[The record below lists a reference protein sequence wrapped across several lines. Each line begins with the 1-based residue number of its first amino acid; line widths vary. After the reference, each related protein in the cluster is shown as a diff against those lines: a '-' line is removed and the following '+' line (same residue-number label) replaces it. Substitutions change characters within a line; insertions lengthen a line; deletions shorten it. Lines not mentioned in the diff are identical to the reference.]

1 MASLSEEPSLKG
13 DTSIEENPPL
23 DESLSDDEDDDTYR
37 LNVNPENPREISE
50 KKRRD
55 LAIFEAW
62 ANENQRELSK
72 PMEELAKEAEKLS
85 LSRMFDD
92 GGTRKIIASPREYQ
106 TDLFERAKD
115 KNIIVVLDTG
125 SGKTLIAVLLMR
137 HILEREQESIAQ
149 GRPKKVAFF
158 IVDKNALC
166 YQQHSVLRHNLEFPI
181 TKLHGE
187 VAGLRSS
194 KEFWDSQL
202 EESMAIVC
210 TAQLLLDALRNGF
223 IAMTQVNL
231 LIFDEAH
238 HAKKN
243 HPYARIIKNYYM
255 RQPSESRPRIL
266 GMTASPVD
274 AQTRDMRAAA
284 AELEL
289 MLCSEIATVSDAA
302 LLQGFEQ
309 RKLVES
315 VEWFDGP
322 PSVEESKTGLWEKI
336 SEQVSYNPEFRAA
349 LEYTKDASSVLGP
362 WCADRYWSL
371 FVTDTEIVKL
381 VAKTERDH
389 FDVASATDHSD
400 KAISA
405 VQNVKEILKSHDI
418 VPVSKGLDRISPKVK
433 VLWEI
438 LENAFHR
445 QETSRAIIFIEQRPT
460 AVLLTEVFQQP
471 MMEIEGLMPSY
482 MIGTQSVGS
491 SWPTMTFRDQ
501 IVALQKFKSG
511 ETNCLF
517 ATPVAE
523 EGIDVPECDL
533 VIRFDLYNSVIQYIQ
548 SRGRARQTNSRY
560 INMIETDNIRDLRKL
575 KQASRDSNTLRQ
587 FCAALPSDRKVQD
600 GTILDADALVRAEQ
614 IGQKSYET
622 ELGARLSFENSIEVL
637 EKFVSTL
644 TIGIRRYFT
653 EYIVMPTGKKF
664 VADIILPESCPVS
677 RVTGHPQRNKQLS
690 RYSAAFE
697 ACMILIQ
704 KKFINGHLQ
713 SSFAKKLPA
722 MRNARLAISPNKKA
736 EYPMLVKPQIWSEL
750 ETETPTQLFP
760 TILAIEQPQ
769 GLGRQ
774 SRPLLLLS
782 RKKLPSIPA
791 IPLFFGNGHSS
802 HAMVIP
808 AEHPLELSS
817 AQVDDIA
824 TFTLKVFIDLFSK
837 EYEANPSEI
846 PYFFAPIEGSHSSV
860 IAAQEAVVDWACLKD
875 MLADPYLNW
884 KNRPDEFFRNRFARD
899 PLDGSRKFIFHDIN
913 KTLTPNDP
921 TPAYAPPLKSRAYRE
936 VAQIIKEYS
945 NSLYIKGRKQAVWDD
960 GQPVIDAELMSLRRN
975 FLDQFFVDDARDARC
990 CVIPEPLDISSIPMD
1005 IISMANLLPA
1015 LLFQLDQ
1022 YLIALE
1028 LCSLLGLDILPG
1040 LALEAITK
1048 DGMENKDDTYAQKN
1062 YERLEFL
1069 GDTFL
1074 KMSTTIA
1081 LFTLKPESTE
1091 YEYHVERMLLVCN
1104 NNLFN
1109 HAVDRELQ
1117 KFIRSKS
1124 FDRRIWHPNLKLK
1137 KGKAPKLE
1145 LHHDLADKSIAD
1157 VCEALIGAAYLSS
1170 DNMDMAVKAVT
1181 AMVKSK
1187 KHKMQSF
1194 AEYYQAY
1201 KVPGW
1206 HFPERVPT
1214 AHEYTAQVVGKKV
1227 GYAFESPS
1235 LARSAFKH
1243 PSWTWDNIPNY
1254 QQLEF
1259 LGDALLDMS
1268 IVDYLFRTFPKADPQ
1283 WLTEHKMAMVSNQ
1296 FLGFLCVRLDLH
1308 PHMMSTT
1315 ASLAGQVSQ
1324 YISDLEMAEETAKL
1338 QAETTGTDMRLDFWL
1353 DAPPPPKALPD
1364 IVEALV
1370 GAMFVDAKY
1379 DYDVVHKFFTRH
1391 ILPFFINMNT
1401 YDCFA
1406 SNHPVTGLSQRLGG
1420 EFTCT
1425 GWRLCASAVPCG
1437 VEEGVR
1443 AVTESD
1449 ELCALVIHGTVVEH
1463 ATAKTGRHA
1472 KVAVATKALDR
1483 FSKMDKEQFK
1493 VEFGCDCGGKEQK

>member
-1 MASLSEEPSLKG
+1 MASLSEEPSLNG
-13 DTSIEENPPL
+13 DTIIDETPPL
-23 DESLSDDEDDDTYR
+23 DESLSDDEDDDAYR
-37 LNVNPENPREISE
+37 LNVNPENPERSQ
-50 KKRRD
+50 KR
-55 LAIFEAW
+55 
-62 ANENQRELSK
+62 NRELSK
-72 PMEELAKEAEKLS
+72 PMEELAKETEKLS

-92 GGTRKIIASPREYQ
+92 GGTRKIIATPE
-106 TDLFERAKD
+106 

-181 TKLHGE
+181 AKLHGE

-202 EESMAIVC
+202 EENMAIVC

-223 IAMTQVNL
+223 ISMTQVNL

-255 RQPSESRPRIL
+255 RQPDESRPRIL

-336 SEQVSYNPEFRAA
+336 SEQVSYNPEFRPA

-389 FDVASATDHSD
+389 FDVASAADHSD
-400 KAISA
+400 KAVSA
-405 VQNVKEILKSHDI
+405 VQNVKEILKSHEI

-445 QETSRAIIFIEQRPT
+445 QETSRAIIFVEQRPT

-471 MMEIEGLMPSY
+471 GMEIEGLMPSY

-560 INMIETDNIRDLRKL
+560 INMIETANIRDLRRL

-600 GTILDADALVRAEQ
+600 GTILDSDALVRAEQ

-644 TIGIRRYFT
+644 TVGIRRYFT
-653 EYIVMPTGKKF
+653 EYIVMPAGKKF

-697 ACMILIQ
+697 ACMILIK

-750 ETETPTQLFP
+750 EAETPTQLFP
-760 TILAIEQPQ
+760 TILAIEHPQ

-782 RKKLPSIPA
+782 RKKIPSIPA

-802 HAMVIP
+802 HAMAIP
-808 AEHPLELSS
+808 AEHPLELSP

-837 EYEANPSEI
+837 EYEAGPSEI

-860 IAAQEAVVDWACLKD
+860 IAAQEAVVDWACLKE
-875 MLADPYLNW
+875 MLADPYLSW

-899 PLDGSRKFIFHDIN
+899 PLDGSRKLIFHDIN

-960 GQPVIDAELMSLRRN
+960 DQPVIDAELMSLRRN

-1028 LCSLLGLDILPG
+1028 VCSLLGLDILPG

-1048 DGMENKDDTYAQKN
+1048 DGMENEDDSYGQKN

-1124 FDRRIWHPNLKLK
+1124 FDRRIWYPNLKLK

-1157 VCEALIGAAYLSS
+1157 VCEALIVRL
-1170 DNMDMAVKAVT
+1170 KAVT

-1214 AHEYTAQVVGKKV
+1214 AHEYTAQAVGKKV
-1227 GYAFESPS
+1227 GYTFESPS

-1268 IVDYLFRTFPKADPQ
+1268 IVNYLFRTFPKADPQ

-1324 YISDLEMAEETAKL
+1324 YISDLEMAEETAKA
-1338 QAETTGTDMRLDFWL
+1338 QAEATGTDM
-1353 DAPPPPKALPD
+1353 P
-1364 IVEALV
+1364 LV

-1391 ILPFFINMNT
+1391 ILPFFVNMNT
-1401 YDCFA
+1401 YDSFA

-1443 AVTESD
+1443 AITESD

-1493 VEFGCDCGGKEQK
+1493 AEFGCDCGAKEQK